1 MANFIYA
8 PGATNYGTLV
18 SAGVNGQSEGLVR
31 TDMNNFAPRF
41 GFAYQATPKTV
52 VRGGYGIFFGQ
63 DEGYGVVARMVG
75 NPPFFVTV
83 AFPSDQITPN
93 LILSQGF
100 PATAVDPRNAVNP
113 ALVAYPQDSPMPYVQ
128 QWGVN
133 IQRELPG
140 QWVLE
145 VGYVGSLA
153 LKLLAARD
161 LNQPLPG
168 AGAINPR
175 RPFPQY
181 GGIRAIEPLD
191 RSHYDGLNARLEHR
205 FTSGFTALAAY
216 TWGHVIDVAS
226 AINGED
232 DYSVLP
238 QNSRNLLAEV
248 GPAAYDIR
256 QRLAINGILELPFG
270 KGKRWAAQGVPS
282 ALLGGWSLAG
292 LGEMETGRPF
302 NITTSTDASNTGATG
317 RPNRLSSGVLPADQR
332 TVSHYYDVAA
342 FQLPAAF
349 TFGNAPRNVGQ
360 GPGRVNL
367 DISAH
372 RQFTIRERASL
383 QFRLELFNAF
393 NHPQFGDPNGVIG
406 TPLAGVISST
416 IVDQRQIQLGLRLAW

>member
-1 MANFIYA
+1 
-8 PGATNYGTLV
+8 
-18 SAGVNGQSEGLVR
+18 
-31 TDMNNFAPRF
+31 
-41 GFAYQATPKTV
+41 
-52 VRGGYGIFFGQ
+52 
-63 DEGYGVVARMVG
+63 
-75 NPPFFVTV
+75 
-83 AFPSDQITPN
+83 
-93 LILSQGF
+93 
-100 PATAVDPRNAVNP
+100 
-113 ALVAYPQDSPMPYVQ
+113 MPYVQ
-128 QWGVN
+128 QWGLN

-140 QWVLE
+140 QWVIE

-168 AGAINPR
+168 PGAINPR

-191 RSHYDGLNARLEHR
+191 RSHYDGLNARVEHR
-205 FTSGFTALAAY
+205 FSSGFTALAAY

-238 QNSRNLLAEV
+238 QNSRNLQAEV

-256 QRLAINGILELPFG
+256 QRLAINGIWELPFG
-270 KGKRWAAQGVPS
+270 KGKRWATLGVRS

-292 LGEMETGRPF
+292 LGEIETGRPF
-302 NITTSTDASNTGATG
+302 NITTSTDASNTGTTG
-317 RPNRLSSGVLPADQR
+317 RPNRLRSGVLPAGER
-332 TVSHYYDVAA
+332 SLSHYFDVAA
-342 FQLPAAF
+342 FQAPAPF
-349 TFGNAPRNVGQ
+349 TFGNSPRNVGQ
-360 GPGRVNL
+360 GPGRVNF

-372 RQFTIRERASL
+372 RQFMIRERASL
-383 QFRLELFNAF
+383 QFRVELFNAF

-406 TPLAGVISST
+406 AQLAGVISST